1 MANVAPSDHAL
12 AQAILSCAPAHNS
25 DALIP
30 QSLIDL
36 MPSANEYLAR
46 LHSLARDFMP
56 PNPELTCTTMKWWLD
71 RAVAHLCTRDV
82 HPASTT
88 IQ

>member
-1 MANVAPSDHAL
+1 MDKSPNDAML
-12 AQAILSCAPAHNS
+12 ARCVGSPARV
-25 DALIP
+25 IECP
-30 QSLIDL
+30 QTLIDL
-36 MPSANEYLAR
+36 MPRANEYIAR
-46 LHSLARDFMP
+46 LTDLARDFMP

-71 RAVAHLCTRDV
+71 RAVAHLRTRDV